1 MFMTALTNSQI
12 DAYNA
17 SGGTTAAN
25 TDPQVAQERFLKL
38 FVTQLNNQD
47 PLNPMD
53 NAEMTSQMAQINTVS
68 GIQQLNATLSSMSA
82 QFGSLQTM
90 QGTSLVGRQ
99 VLASGNGL
107 SIKDGVA
114 SGSFNLSKAADTV
127 NVSIL
132 GKSGEVLGTVNL
144 GAQSA
149 GLQSFDWSLGS
160 VDPSKVA
167 KIQVN
172 ATAAG
177 QVVTSTPLL
186 RQRVDSVG
194 MVDGSLRLRTESGS
208 TLTYDQVL
216 AFM

>member
-68 GIQQLNATLSSMSA
+68 GIQQLNATLSSMST
-82 QFGSLQTM
+82 QFASLQTM
-90 QGTSLVGRQ
+90 QGTSLVGRE

-107 SIKDGVA
+107 SINDGVA

-132 GKSGEVLGTVNL
+132 GTSGEVLGTVNL
-144 GAQSA
+144 GAKSA

-167 KIQVN
+167 GIQVN

-177 QVVTSTPLL
+177 QTVTSTPLL